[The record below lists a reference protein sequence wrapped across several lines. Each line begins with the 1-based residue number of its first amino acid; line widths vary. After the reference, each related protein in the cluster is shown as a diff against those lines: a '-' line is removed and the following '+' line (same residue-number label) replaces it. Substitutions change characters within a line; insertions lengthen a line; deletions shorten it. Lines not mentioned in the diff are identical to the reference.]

1 MEEQEGRELT
11 FDEQMKELQRTSP
24 LRGKVVDIEASESNL
39 TQWQLKCTSTS
50 KDMLSF
56 KVGQTYLL
64 YEAKGLII
72 DGRQIV
78 FTVVNGMRWFVK
90 RDVEGR
96 DMFVAG
102 FPEARF
108 QLEKV
113 K

>member
-11 FDEQMKELQRTSP
+11 FDEQMAELQRTSP

-39 TQWQLKCTSTS
+39 TQWRLKCTSAGKELS
-50 KDMLSF
+50 SF

-78 FTVVNGMRWFVK
+78 FTVVSGMRWFVK
-90 RDVEGR
+90 RDVKGR

-102 FPEARF
+102 FPETRF

>member
-1 MEEQEGRELT
+1 MEEQEGREPT
-11 FDEQMKELQRTSP
+11 FDEQMAELQRTSP
-24 LRGKVVDIEASESNL
+24 LRGKVVDIEANESNL
-39 TQWQLKCTSTS
+39 TQWRLKCTSAS
-50 KDMLSF
+50 KELSSF

-78 FTVVNGMRWFVK
+78 FTVVSGMRWFVK
-90 RDVEGR
+90 RDVEVC

-102 FPEARF
+102 FPETRF